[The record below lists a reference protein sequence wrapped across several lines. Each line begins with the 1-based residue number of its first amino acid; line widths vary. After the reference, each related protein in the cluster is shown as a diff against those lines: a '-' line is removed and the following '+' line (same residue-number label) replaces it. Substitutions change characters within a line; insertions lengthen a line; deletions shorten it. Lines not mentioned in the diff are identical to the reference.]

1 MGKEYLTVA
10 EYAEIKGISKQAVY
24 KQLNNKLNNYVE
36 TVEGKKCLKIS
47 ILEENIQPSST
58 KVEQPIQPVSTEV
71 EQPIQP
77 VSTEVEQPIQPFW
90 EAQIKEK
97 DKTIDSL
104 LRQIEAL
111 QEQNTRLTEL
121 LHNSQVLLA
130 VEKQALIQEQASTHT
145 EEPEHRTETKSQD
158 KPTEQKK
165 HGFIYRLFG
174 RNK

>member
-47 ILEENIQPSST
+47 ILEENIQPNST
-58 KVEQPIQPVSTEV
+58 KVEQPIQP
-71 EQPIQP
+71 I
-77 VSTEVEQPIQPFW
+77 STEVEQPIQPFL

-145 EEPEHRTETKSQD
+145 EEPEHRTETQSQD

>member
-77 VSTEVEQPIQPFW
+77 FW

-130 VEKQALIQEQASTHT
+130 VEKHALIQEQASTHT
-145 EEPEHRTETKSQD
+145 EEPQD

-165 HGFIYRLFG
+165 RGFIYRLFG

>member
-77 VSTEVEQPIQPFW
+77 FL

-111 QEQNTRLTEL
+111 QDQNTRLTEL

-145 EEPEHRTETKSQD
+145 EEPEHRTETQSQD

>member
-1 MGKEYLTVA
+1 MENEKQYITVA

-24 KQLNNKLNNYVE
+24 KQLYNKLKDYVE
-36 TVEGKKCLKIS
+36 IVESKKRLKIS
-47 ILEENIQPSST
+47 ILEENIQPHST
-58 KVEQPIQPVSTEV
+58 KVEQPIQP
-71 EQPIQP
+71 I
-77 VSTEVEQPIQPFW
+77 STEVEQPIQPFL

-111 QEQNTRLTEL
+111 QDQNTRLTEL

-145 EEPEHRTETKSQD
+145 EEPEHRTETQSQD

>member
-47 ILEENIQPSST
+47 ILEENIQPYST
-58 KVEQPIQPVSTEV
+58 KVEQPIQPVSTK
-71 EQPIQP
+71 
-77 VSTEVEQPIQPFW
+77 VEQPIQPFL

-111 QEQNTRLTEL
+111 QKQNDRLTDL
-121 LHNSQVLLA
+121 LQNNQMLLA
-130 VEKQALIQEQASTHT
+130 VEKQQLISAQEAKT
-145 EEPEHRTETKSQD
+145 EDTAEPIQQ
-158 KPTEQKK
+158 KPKK
-165 HGFIYRLFG
+165 KLFDIF
-174 RNK
+174 RR

>member
-47 ILEENIQPSST
+47 ILEEGIQPNST
-58 KVEQPIQPVSTEV
+58 KVEQPIQP
-71 EQPIQP
+71 
-77 VSTEVEQPIQPFW
+77 FL

-145 EEPEHRTETKSQD
+145 EEPQD

-165 HGFIYRLFG
+165 RGFIYRLFG

>member
-1 MGKEYLTVA
+1 MGKEYLTIA

-24 KQLNNKLNNYVE
+24 KQLNNKLKDYVE
-36 TVEGKKCLKIS
+36 IVENKKRLKIS
-47 ILEENIQPSST
+47 ILEENIQPHST
-58 KVEQPIQPVSTEV
+58 KVEQPIQP
-71 EQPIQP
+71 I
-77 VSTEVEQPIQPFW
+77 STEVEQPIQPFL

-130 VEKQALIQEQASTHT
+130 VEKQALIQEQASTHA
-145 EEPEHRTETKSQD
+145 EEPEHRTETQSQD

-165 HGFIYRLFG
+165 HGFIYRLFS

>member
-58 KVEQPIQPVSTEV
+58 KV

-145 EEPEHRTETKSQD
+145 EEPEHRTETQSQD

>member
-47 ILEENIQPSST
+47 ILEETIQPDST
-58 KVEQPIQPVSTEV
+58 KVEQPIQP
-71 EQPIQP
+71 
-77 VSTEVEQPIQPFW
+77 FL

-104 LRQIEAL
+104 LRQTEAL

-145 EEPEHRTETKSQD
+145 EEP
-158 KPTEQKK
+158 
-165 HGFIYRLFG
+165 
-174 RNK
+174 

>member
-58 KVEQPIQPVSTEV
+58 KV

>member
-47 ILEENIQPSST
+47 ILEDGIQPHST
-58 KVEQPIQPVSTEV
+58 KVEQPIQPDSTK
-71 EQPIQP
+71 
-77 VSTEVEQPIQPFW
+77 VEQPIQPFL

-145 EEPEHRTETKSQD
+145 EEPEHRTETQSQD

>member
-1 MGKEYLTVA
+1 MENEKQYITVA

-24 KQLNNKLNNYVE
+24 KQLNNKLKDYVE
-36 TVEGKKCLKIS
+36 IVESKKRLKIS
-47 ILEENIQPSST
+47 ILEENIQPHST
-58 KVEQPIQPVSTEV
+58 KVEQPIQP
-71 EQPIQP
+71 I
-77 VSTEVEQPIQPFW
+77 STEVEQPIQPFL

-145 EEPEHRTETKSQD
+145 EEPEHRTETQSQD

>member
-47 ILEENIQPSST
+47 VLKEDIQPNST
-58 KVEQPIQPVSTEV
+58 KVEQPIQP
-71 EQPIQP
+71 
-77 VSTEVEQPIQPFW
+77 FF

-145 EEPEHRTETKSQD
+145 EEPEHRTETQSQD

>member
-1 MGKEYLTVA
+1 MGKEYLNVA

-77 VSTEVEQPIQPFW
+77 FW

-130 VEKQALIQEQASTHT
+130 VEKQALIQEHASTHT
-145 EEPEHRTETKSQD
+145 EEPEHRTETQSQD

>member
-1 MGKEYLTVA
+1 MENEKQYITVA

-47 ILEENIQPSST
+47 VLEESIQPY
-58 KVEQPIQPVSTEV
+58 STEV

-77 VSTEVEQPIQPFW
+77 VW
-90 EAQIKEK
+90 EAQLKEK

-111 QEQNTRLTEL
+111 QKQNDRLTDL
-121 LHNSQVLLA
+121 LQNSQMLLA
-130 VEKQALIQEQASTHT
+130 VEKQQLISAQEAKT
-145 EEPEHRTETKSQD
+145 EDTAEPIQQ
-158 KPTEQKK
+158 KPKK
-165 HGFIYRLFG
+165 KLFDIF
-174 RNK
+174 RR

>member
-1 MGKEYLTVA
+1 MENEKQYITVA

-47 ILEENIQPSST
+47 VLEESIQPY
-58 KVEQPIQPVSTEV
+58 STEV

-77 VSTEVEQPIQPFW
+77 VSTEVEQPIQPVW
-90 EAQIKEK
+90 EAQLKEK

-111 QEQNTRLTEL
+111 QKQNDRLTDL
-121 LHNSQVLLA
+121 LQNSQMLLA
-130 VEKQALIQEQASTHT
+130 VEKQQLISAQEAKT
-145 EEPEHRTETKSQD
+145 EDTAEPIQQ
-158 KPTEQKK
+158 KPKK
-165 HGFIYRLFG
+165 KLFDIF
-174 RNK
+174 RR

>member
-24 KQLNNKLNNYVE
+24 KQLNNKLNNYAE

-58 KVEQPIQPVSTEV
+58 KV

-145 EEPEHRTETKSQD
+145 EEPEHRTETQSQD